1 MAIDVRQLPK
11 DGGDDKT
18 SPEVSAA
25 TKAVHEITVKDQKA
39 QAASSQ
45 AKGDSAVLPG
55 VKLED
60 LTKTAKPAEPGE
72 KPIDRVALAKDADA
86 LRQATGNDN
95 WVARWADR
103 DKIVDLLKGHTAA
116 ELKVLN
122 GIYKMKFGK
131 GLEEEMSAFMTGSD
145 RERLKAALHK
155 KDGNVSTIAADRI
168 SVALTERGE
177 WTGRSN
183 SIIEKDLRD
192 SLRTTNAE
200 QVKQIS
206 AEYQERHGKPLA
218 QAIAQDQN
226 LTATTKEALMI
237 YLKGN
242 DKRAPEDFTKL
253 TAAALKAEDLQFFK
267 EVMKDASPQ
276 ERQAFVANGGDKQ
289 MRAAWSGSD
298 LAQARDFSV
307 DGKLSA
313 ATQVKENTG
322 TVWDNNKGIEL
333 ALSRM
338 TDSERSDYRIGRQLS
353 GDNTPLGAQ
362 DSERLKAM
370 SPAEK
375 ASATGQY
382 HTLRTSLEAAGNAT
396 ELARWES
403 MINVRGGSIA
413 ATLDQHRGS
422 LWNDSAADIGTS
434 IESMSKKDWEAA
446 KNNPAARKELEL
458 MLDSLNQSEKDKQG
472 LLKIFDLKMNA
483 KTYEESVDS
492 GKVSVVDRM
501 DEKWHFYRND
511 QGAMLEAVSGMSK
524 EDRERY
530 KTDTKF
536 KAELDQKVDSYMSGQ
551 ARDEA
556 QKILKAVELGDKPV
570 STIVTKLAQH
580 AANAFVDE
588 AKAVRDIRDAFNVDP
603 TLRSRINEPKTDAD
617 RVFAADFKKAGE
629 QALGKDM
636 YQEYVGELL
645 KTGSISADKMT
656 KLSKGTFSDDEE
668 TTYEDIAKAPKQER
682 DRLLNDIA
690 YQNTALDHLNG
701 DERKVALAAA
711 EQGEYRS
718 EDKIRALVLG
728 FGGGRDIVE
737 QLKQVPT
744 EQLNQLKSDYARK
757 YGTSFESDL
766 MAKLSG
772 QEMAEARRV
781 LTADKS
787 LVERVDIARD
797 ESYSTRS
804 GVGAGFAD
812 WVSAT
817 GKQSDDAL
825 DQMLQTAA
833 EANRKG
839 EMASPEQMKH
849 MLDDFASAIDNHR
862 ETKSAAADYTADALI
877 AGAAIASVIATGGT
891 DLPLVAAM
899 LAAGGAATK
908 VGSKAVL
915 MGSDYDFKLGTV
927 AKDAS
932 IGALTGATSVLG
944 QAQLAAVFKVG
955 QQAAKSAA
963 TATLGTLAKESVDV
977 VAKRAGI
984 ELAEGVAGKQLFVAG
999 YEKIVAEGT
1008 ETTMRNLLANGA
1020 RKIEEKS
1027 FAAIAERVV
1036 DAGIQGPLRD
1046 AAVASVRKELTEQ
1059 ATKEFARHTANWL
1072 VYQGTAQGLNAGA
1085 GAAANSGTG
1094 VLEGVAAWD
1103 SRKGLAGN
1111 LSNIG
1116 MHTFNSSLAGAGGA
1130 LFFGGAIK
1138 AGEAGFSGLSRFKA
1152 APEVAR
1158 SEFSL
1163 APEIRSSGE
1172 ASSIGAF
1179 RPSGEV
1185 RPSSEVRGPNI
1196 AHDLPLRGQI
1206 DFTPNMAMA
1215 AIETHPR
1222 GGTAAPDQIWMP
1234 VREMERLAPHER
1246 LALVRELGRDITPLN
1261 TSAKAGQFVDS
1272 IEAATKGWT
1281 QDFSHLPKAADDAH
1295 SRFQVNGQ
1303 KVNALVDKYGMPWR
1317 NGELDTADMVA
1328 KMQGHPEDLAT
1339 LKTYIADRQAYAD
1352 ALFEQTK
1359 VLDQRVADLQKA
1371 IDSFTAANDLPSVK
1385 VESGR
1390 SAAMVGKAAT
1400 YSDGT
1405 ITLNPENVL
1414 AKDHTL
1420 DVFESSYHELTHH
1433 EQRFT
1438 VGRSLADELQLG
1450 AKPTKEEVGH
1460 FKAYYESKTKQT
1472 ISDEQAQQLL
1482 DARAKLSPL
1491 ELSPEQVLR
1500 ANNLEA
1506 AFRKNAPAAEKL
1518 VALGNDFRAVK
1529 SYLKPFQIGAD
1540 PNVAYRLLTKVFEG
1554 GDETLARRLFGTAT
1568 PPQEVQA
1575 FYRNLKNSLEG
1586 RADTWTKSEAAAATK
1601 YLKETLETRLTDI
1614 NASRRSVYADYMQT
1628 HEVDAFLSGQRARS
1642 QAMERGYRPAPEIQ
1656 AARRTASQNAEI
1668 EYLLDNS
1675 FESIGRHLG
1684 QDAPVVKPPRLF
1696 IEGGQGVVSDYD
1708 VATDSITFANASV
1721 TVKRPAAQM
1730 QSQFNRPGFRDGE
1743 ELSIRGLTDDL
1754 PGLSKVKVVTA
1765 NSERVSL
1772 RYEGP
1777 YTVSR
1782 QSVPKTNEEIAQLD
1796 AFISQKIASK
1806 LTEPNFSAPGSAE
1819 AHVKVALL
1827 TGDNL
1832 GRADASVLNYALKN
1846 STADSEFRPILFT
1859 ELARRAQEG
1868 TLPDRTAALW
1878 FNEIGQSLKSNP
1890 AERAKAYKEFLDYTP
1905 AGQRDQITKSAEAN
1919 ELLKRA
1925 FNAVGDGNSWPI
1937 RSASAAHW
1945 ATGDVPS
1952 AVRQLDKLRDKVL
1965 SGSEFT
1971 QVTRAGDKS
1980 QLTIW
1985 HMLNN
1990 ERDGILASL
1999 KRQKGDNGISADW
2012 QVYPT
2017 VTGSPLDRTGAD
2029 FLLVNTKTGDVHFLD
2044 ATGNQEKLENLSGSN
2059 VYRLRQSGVVGVK
2072 NSLFDESG
2080 ALKTDADNLVTRTEA
2095 INFRPD
2101 LEDKIRRLTQEPSAF
2116 RLGVDG
2122 PPLPSLSRTTEA
2134 EATSQIGQLVDW
2146 ARAKAKAAAD
2156 GNERSDWS
2164 EMATVLERAKNYS
2177 NIQAVQVA
2185 SPELGKSLD
2194 SITRTELINYAMSK
2208 FKRLEYGMPPKADS
2222 VSGVSVNKEGTVM
2235 LKTKDGGFFN
2245 GGSIADS
2252 IDAARR
2258 EFLDYVRLSKS
2269 LSNSQID
2276 ALGGDSKALKGL
2288 NGADR
2293 HAAIE
2298 KQLRLNMKFQTNAK
2312 NLASVFMSEQA
2323 VIRGGGAVGDKPP
2336 VITKNIESK
2345 LRARTE
2351 DSLLGRSQPAAVKP
2365 NSASQAVPLARMES
2379 LESGVPESTK
2389 LLKEWKDTPSRL
2401 DAPAPNIIEIL
2412 DLIID
2417 ENNSIPVAELAKF
2430 KALRD
2435 AYKDPTNPEH
2445 ARALKMI
2452 HDLMLAG

>member
-45 AKGDSAVLPG
+45 AKGESAVLPG

-60 LTKTAKPAEPGE
+60 LTKTAKPADSGE

-155 KDGNVSTIAADRI
+155 KDGNEGTIAADRI

-192 SLRTTNAE
+192 SLRTANAE

-375 ASATGQY
+375 AAATGQY

-413 ATLDQHRGS
+413 ATLDQHRGA

-446 KNNPAARKELEL
+446 KNNPAARKELEQ

-472 LLKIFDLKMNA
+472 LLKIFDSKMSA

-501 DEKWHFYRND
+501 DEKWHFYGND
-511 QGAMLEAVSGMSK
+511 QGAMLEAVSAMSK

-530 KTDTKF
+530 KTDVKF
-536 KAELDQKVDSYMSGQ
+536 KTELDQKVDSYMSGQ

-556 QKILKAVELGDKPV
+556 QKILKAVELGEKPV
-570 STIVTKLAQH
+570 STIVTKLTQH

-588 AKAVRDIRDAFNVDP
+588 AKAVRDIRDAFNADP

-617 RVFAADFKKAGE
+617 RAFAADFKKAGE

-690 YQNTALDHLNG
+690 YQNTTLDHLNG

-787 LVERVDIARD
+787 LVERVDNARD

-804 GVGAGFAD
+804 GIGAGYAD

-839 EMASPEQMKH
+839 QVASPEQMKH
-849 MLDDFASAIDNHR
+849 MLEDFASAIDNHR

-877 AGAAIASVIATGGT
+877 AGGAIASVIATGGT
-891 DLPLVAAM
+891 NLPLVAAL

-908 VGSKAVL
+908 VGSKTVL

-932 IGALTGATSVLG
+932 IGALTGATSVFG

-963 TATLGTLAKESVDV
+963 TATLGTLAKESVEE
-977 VAKRAGI
+977 VAKRAGV
-984 ELAEGVAGKQLFVAG
+984 ELAEGVAGKRLFVAG
-999 YEKIVAEGT
+999 YEKILAEGT

-1036 DAGIQGPLRD
+1036 DAGIQGPLRE

-1111 LSNIG
+1111 LSSIG

-1163 APEIRSSGE
+1163 APE
-1172 ASSIGAF
+1172 
-1179 RPSGEV
+1179 V
-1185 RPSSEVRGPNI
+1185 RHGSEVRGPNI
-1196 AHDLPLRGQI
+1196 AHDLPLRGQM

-1222 GGTAAPDQIWMP
+1222 SGTAAPDQIWMP
-1234 VREMERLAPHER
+1234 VREMEKLAPHER
-1246 LALVRELGRDITPLN
+1246 LALVRELGKDITPLN
-1261 TSAKAGQFVDS
+1261 TVAKAGQFVDT
-1272 IEAATKGWT
+1272 IEGATKGWT
-1281 QDFSHLPKAADDAH
+1281 QDFSHLPKAADDAYA
-1295 SRFQVNGQ
+1295 RFQVDGQ

-1317 NGELDTADMVA
+1317 NGELDTAEMA
-1328 KMQGHPEDLAT
+1328 SSMKGHPEDLAT
-1339 LKTYIADRQAYAD
+1339 LKAYITARQAYSD
-1352 ALFEQTK
+1352 ALTMQTK
-1359 VLDQRVADLQKA
+1359 VLDERVADLQKA
-1371 IDSFTAANDLPSVK
+1371 IDLFTTANNLPSVK

-1400 YSDGT
+1400 YKNGT
-1405 ITLNPENVL
+1405 ITLNPDNVL

-1420 DVFESSYHELTHH
+1420 DLFESSYHELTHH

-1438 VGRSLADELQLG
+1438 VGRSIADELQLG

-1460 FKAYYESKTKQT
+1460 FKAYYEHKTKQT
-1472 ISDEQAQQLL
+1472 MSEAQAQQLL
-1482 DARAKLSPL
+1482 DARSKLSPL
-1491 ELSPEQVLR
+1491 ELSPEQALR
-1500 ANNLEA
+1500 ASNIEA

-1529 SYLKPFQIGAD
+1529 SYLKPFQIGTD
-1540 PNVAYRLLTKVFEG
+1540 PNVAYKLLTKIFEG
-1554 GDETLARRLFGTAT
+1554 NDELLVKRVFGTAT
-1568 PPQEVQA
+1568 PSAEAQA
-1575 FYRNLKNSLEG
+1575 FYGKLKNSLEG
-1586 RADTWTKSEAAAATK
+1586 HGESWTKSEAAAASK
-1601 YLKETLETRLTDI
+1601 YLKETLETRLVDI
-1614 NASRRSVYADYMQT
+1614 NTSRRGVYADYMQT

-1642 QAMERGYRPAPEIQ
+1642 QAMERGHKPAPEIQ
-1656 AARRTASQNAEI
+1656 AARRTASENAEI

-1675 FESIGRHLG
+1675 FESLGRHVG
-1684 QDAPVVKPPRLF
+1684 QDAPVVKPPKLF

-1708 VATDSITFANASV
+1708 VTTDSITFANASI

-1730 QSQFNRPGFRDGE
+1730 QSQFNRPNFRDGE

-1796 AFISQKIASK
+1796 AFISQRIASK

-1832 GRADASVLNYALKN
+1832 GAADASVLNYALKN
-1846 STADSEFRPILFT
+1846 STADNEFRPILFT

-1868 TLPDRTAALW
+1868 ALPDRTAALW

-1937 RSASAAHW
+1937 RSSSSAHW
-1945 ATGDVPS
+1945 ATGDVAS
-1952 AVRQLDKLRDKVL
+1952 AVRELEKVKKEIL
-1965 SGSEFT
+1965 GSSDFHQT
-1971 QVTRAGDKS
+1971 KSIADRS

-1985 HMLNN
+1985 TLLSN
-1990 ERDGILASL
+1990 ERDGVLANL
-1999 KRQKGDNGISADW
+1999 KRDKRISSDW

-2017 VTGSPLDRTGAD
+2017 EAHSPLDRTGGD
-2029 FLLVNTKTGDVHFLD
+2029 YLLVNTKTGDVHFLD
-2044 ATGNQEKLENLSGSN
+2044 ATESEVKIKDPSKKNVFKFRESGIIA
-2059 VYRLRQSGVVGVK
+2059 VQK
-2072 NSLFDESG
+2072 NLFDTFG
-2080 ALKTDADNLVTRTEA
+2080 ALKIDDTDVGVQIDA
-2095 INFRPD
+2095 INFKPD
-2101 LEDKIRRLTQEPSAF
+2101 LEHQILRLTQEPSVF
-2116 RLGVDG
+2116 RLGADG
-2122 PPLPSLSRTTEA
+2122 PPLPSLTRSTDA
-2134 EATSQIGQLVDW
+2134 EATNQIGQLIDW
-2146 ARAKAKAAAD
+2146 AKAKARTSAND
-2156 GNERSDWS
+2156 GERSEWLD
-2164 EMATVLERAKNYS
+2164 MATVLERAKNYS

-2208 FKRLEYGMPPKADS
+2208 FKRLDYGMPPRADS

-2235 LKTKDGGFFN
+2235 LKTKEGGFFN
-2245 GGSIADS
+2245 GGSIADR

-2288 NGADR
+2288 NGTDR

-2298 KQLRLNMKFQTNAK
+2298 KQLRLNTKFQTNAK
-2312 NLASVFMSEQA
+2312 NLASIFMSEQA

-2336 VITKNIESK
+2336 VIIKNIESK

-2351 DSLLGRSQPAAVKP
+2351 DSLLGRVQPAVVKP
-2365 NSASQAVPLARMES
+2365 NSATQPVPLARMES

-2389 LLKEWKDTPSRL
+2389 ILKEWKDTPSSL

-2435 AYKDPTNPEH
+2435 AYKDPTNSEH

>member
-45 AKGDSAVLPG
+45 AKGESAVLPG

-60 LTKTAKPAEPGE
+60 LTKTAKPADSGE

-155 KDGNVSTIAADRI
+155 KDGNEGTIAADRI

-192 SLRTTNAE
+192 SLRTANAE

-375 ASATGQY
+375 AAATGQY

-413 ATLDQHRGS
+413 ATLDQHRGA

-446 KNNPAARKELEL
+446 KNNPAARKELEQ

-472 LLKIFDLKMNA
+472 LLKIFDLKMSA

-511 QGAMLEAVSGMSK
+511 QGAMLEAVSAMSK

-530 KTDTKF
+530 KTDVKF
-536 KAELDQKVDSYMSGQ
+536 KTELDQKVDSYMSGQ

-556 QKILKAVELGDKPV
+556 QKILKAVELGEKPV
-570 STIVTKLAQH
+570 STIVTKLTQY

-588 AKAVRDIRDAFNVDP
+588 AKAVRDIRDAFNADP

-617 RVFAADFKKAGE
+617 RAFAADFKKAGE

-690 YQNTALDHLNG
+690 YQNTTLDHLNG

-787 LVERVDIARD
+787 LVERVDNARD

-804 GVGAGFAD
+804 GIGAGYAD

-839 EMASPEQMKH
+839 QVASPEQMKH
-849 MLDDFASAIDNHR
+849 MLEDFASAIDNHR

-877 AGAAIASVIATGGT
+877 AGGAIASVIATGGT
-891 DLPLVAAM
+891 NLPLVAAL

-908 VGSKAVL
+908 VGSKTVL

-932 IGALTGATSVLG
+932 IGALTGATSVFG

-963 TATLGTLAKESVDV
+963 TATLGTLAKESVEE
-977 VAKRAGI
+977 VAKRAGV
-984 ELAEGVAGKQLFVAG
+984 ELAEGVAGKRLFVAG
-999 YEKIVAEGT
+999 YEKILAEGT

-1036 DAGIQGPLRD
+1036 DAGIQGPLRE

-1111 LSNIG
+1111 LSSIG

-1163 APEIRSSGE
+1163 APE
-1172 ASSIGAF
+1172 
-1179 RPSGEV
+1179 V
-1185 RPSSEVRGPNI
+1185 RHGSEVRGPNI
-1196 AHDLPLRGQI
+1196 AHDLPLRGQM

-1222 GGTAAPDQIWMP
+1222 SGTAAPDQIWMP
-1234 VREMERLAPHER
+1234 AREMEKMSPHER

-1261 TSAKAGQFVDS
+1261 TVAKAGQFVDT
-1272 IEAATKGWT
+1272 IEVATKGWT
-1281 QDFSHLPKAADDAH
+1281 QDFSHLPKAADDAYA
-1295 SRFQVNGQ
+1295 RFQVNGQ

-1317 NGELDTADMVA
+1317 NGELDTAEMA
-1328 KMQGHPEDLAT
+1328 SSMKGHPEDLAT
-1339 LKTYIADRQAYAD
+1339 LKAYITARQAYSD
-1352 ALFEQTK
+1352 ALTMQTK

-1371 IDSFTAANDLPSVK
+1371 IDLFTTANNLPSVK

-1400 YSDGT
+1400 YKDGT
-1405 ITLNPENVL
+1405 ITLNPDNVL

-1420 DVFESSYHELTHH
+1420 DLFESSYHELTHH

-1438 VGRSLADELQLG
+1438 VGRSIADELQLG

-1460 FKAYYESKTKQT
+1460 FKAYYEHKTKQT
-1472 ISDEQAQQLL
+1472 MSEAQAQQLL
-1482 DARAKLSPL
+1482 DARSKLSPL
-1491 ELSPEQVLR
+1491 ELSPEQALR
-1500 ANNLEA
+1500 ASNIEA
-1506 AFRKNAPAAEKL
+1506 AFRKNAPAGEKL
-1518 VALGNDFRAVK
+1518 VELGNDFRAVK
-1529 SYLKPFQIGAD
+1529 SYLKPFQIGTD
-1540 PNVAYRLLTKVFEG
+1540 PNVAYKLLTKIFEG
-1554 GDETLARRLFGTAT
+1554 NDELLVKRVFGTAT
-1568 PPQEVQA
+1568 PSAEAQA
-1575 FYRNLKNSLEG
+1575 FYGKLKNSLEG
-1586 RADTWTKSEAAAATK
+1586 HGDSWTKSEAAAASK
-1601 YLKETLETRLTDI
+1601 YLKETLETRLVDI
-1614 NASRRSVYADYMQT
+1614 NTSRRGVYADYMQT

-1642 QAMERGYRPAPEIQ
+1642 QAMERGHKPAPEIQ
-1656 AARRTASQNAEI
+1656 AARRTASENAEI

-1675 FESIGRHLG
+1675 FESLGRHVG
-1684 QDAPVVKPPRLF
+1684 QDAPVVKPPKLF

-1708 VATDSITFANASV
+1708 VTTDSITFANASI

-1730 QSQFNRPGFRDGE
+1730 QSQFNRPNFRDGE

-1796 AFISQKIASK
+1796 AFISQRIASK

-1832 GRADASVLNYALKN
+1832 GAADASVLNYALKN
-1846 STADSEFRPILFT
+1846 STADNEFRPILFT

-1937 RSASAAHW
+1937 RSVGSAHW
-1945 ATGDVPS
+1945 ATGDLPL

-1965 SGSEFT
+1965 SSSEFS

-1999 KRQKGDNGISADW
+1999 KRQQGDKAISADW

-2059 VYRLRQSGVVGVK
+2059 VYRLRQSGVIGVK

-2080 ALKTDADNLVTRTEA
+2080 ALRTDADNLSTRTEA

-2101 LEDKIRRLTQEPSAF
+2101 LEDQIWRLTQQPSAF
-2116 RLGVDG
+2116 RLGADG

-2146 ARAKAKAAAD
+2146 ARAKAKTAAD

-2164 EMATVLERAKNYS
+2164 DMATVLERAKNYS
-2177 NIQAVQVA
+2177 NIQAVQVD

-2208 FKRLEYGMPPKADS
+2208 FKRLDYGMPPRADS

-2235 LKTKDGGFFN
+2235 LKTKEGGFFN
-2245 GGSIADS
+2245 GGSIADR
-2252 IDAARR
+2252 IDVARR

-2288 NGADR
+2288 NGTDR

-2298 KQLRLNMKFQTNAK
+2298 KQLRLNTKFQTNAK
-2312 NLASVFMSEQA
+2312 NLASIFMSEQA

-2336 VITKNIESK
+2336 VIIKNIESK

-2351 DSLLGRSQPAAVKP
+2351 DSLLGRVQPAVVKP
-2365 NSASQAVPLARMES
+2365 NSATQPVPLARMES

-2389 LLKEWKDTPSRL
+2389 LLKEWKDTPSSL

-2452 HDLMLAG
+2452 HDLMLGG

>member
-45 AKGDSAVLPG
+45 AKGDSTVLPA

-60 LTKTAKPAEPGE
+60 LAKSAKPVDAGE

-155 KDGNVSTIAADRI
+155 KDGNESTIAADRI

-192 SLRTTNAE
+192 SLRTANAE

-242 DKRAPEDFTKL
+242 DKRSPEDFSKL

-267 EVMKDASPQ
+267 EVMKDATPQ

-289 MRAAWSGSD
+289 MRDAWSGSD
-298 LAQARDFSV
+298 LAQARDFSA

-353 GDNTPLGAQ
+353 GDNTPLGTQ

-375 ASATGQY
+375 AAATGQY

-446 KNNPAARKELEL
+446 KNNPAARKELEQ
-458 MLDSLNQSEKDKQG
+458 MLDSLNQPEKDKQG
-472 LLKIFDLKMNA
+472 LLKIFDLKMSA
-483 KTYEESVDS
+483 QTYEESVDS

-511 QGAMLEAVSGMSK
+511 QGAMLEAVSAMSK

-556 QKILKAVELGDKPV
+556 QKILKAVELGEKPV

-588 AKAVRDIRDAFNVDP
+588 AKAVRDIREAFNADP
-603 TLRSRINEPKTDAD
+603 TLRGRINEPKTDAD
-617 RVFAADFKKAGE
+617 RALAVDFKKAGE

-668 TTYEDIAKAPKQER
+668 TTYEDIAKAPKAER
-682 DRLLNDIA
+682 DRLKNDIA
-690 YQNTALDHLNG
+690 YQNTALDHLNS
-701 DERKVALAAA
+701 DERKIALAAA

-718 EDKIRALVLG
+718 EDKIRALILG
-728 FGGGRDIVE
+728 FGGSRDIVE
-737 QLKQVPT
+737 QLKQVPA

-772 QEMAEARRV
+772 QEMAEARRA

-787 LVERVDIARD
+787 LFERVDNARD

-804 GVGAGFAD
+804 GIGAGYAD

-839 EMASPEQMKH
+839 ESASPEQMKH
-849 MLDDFASAIDNHR
+849 LFEDFASAIDNHR

-877 AGAAIASVIATGGT
+877 AGGAIASVIATGGT
-891 DLPLVAAM
+891 NLPLVAAL

-932 IGALTGATSVLG
+932 IGALTGATSVFG

-963 TATLGTLAKESVDV
+963 TATLGTLAKESVEE
-977 VAKRAGI
+977 VAKRAGV

-1008 ETTMRNLLANGA
+1008 EATMRNLLANGA

-1036 DAGIQGPLRD
+1036 DAGIQGPLRE

-1072 VYQGTAQGLNAGA
+1072 VYQGSAQGLNAGA

-1094 VLEGVAAWD
+1094 FLEGVAAWD
-1103 SRKGLAGN
+1103 SRKDLAGN
-1111 LSNIG
+1111 LSRIG

-1138 AGEAGFSGLSRFKA
+1138 AGEAGFSGLSRLKG
-1152 APEVAR
+1152 PEVAR

-1163 APEIRSSGE
+1163 APEVKSSSSGE
-1172 ASSIGAF
+1172 I
-1179 RPSGEV
+1179 

-1196 AHDLPLRGQI
+1196 AHDLPLRGQT

-1215 AIETHPR
+1215 AIETRPR
-1222 GGTAAPDQIWMP
+1222 PSSSAPDQLWMP
-1234 VREMERLAPHER
+1234 AREMEKLAPHER

-1261 TSAKAGQFVDS
+1261 TVAKAGQFVDS

-1281 QDFSHLPKAADDAH
+1281 QDFSHLPKALDDAYA
-1295 SRFQVNGQ
+1295 RFQVNGQ
-1303 KVNALVDKYGMPWR
+1303 KVNALVDKYGLPWR
-1317 NGELDTADMVA
+1317 NGELDTADMAA
-1328 KMQGHPEDLAT
+1328 KMKGNPEDLAT
-1339 LKTYIADRQAYAD
+1339 LKTYIADRQAYSD
-1352 ALFEQTK
+1352 ALTTQTK

-1371 IDSFTAANDLPSVK
+1371 IDSFTTANNLPSVK

-1400 YSDGT
+1400 YKDGT
-1405 ITLNPENVL
+1405 ITLNPDNIL
-1414 AKDHTL
+1414 AKDHNL

-1438 VGRSLADELQLG
+1438 VGRSLADQLQLG

-1460 FKAYYESKTKQT
+1460 FKAYYEFKTKQSM
-1472 ISDEQAQQLL
+1472 SDAQAQQLL
-1482 DARAKLSPL
+1482 DARAKVSPL
-1491 ELSPEQVLR
+1491 ELSPEQTLR

-1506 AFRKNAPAAEKL
+1506 AFRKNAPAGEKL

-1529 SYLKPFQIGAD
+1529 SYLKPFQIGED
-1540 PNVAYRLLTKVFEG
+1540 PNAAYHLLTKVFEG
-1554 GDETLARRLFGTAT
+1554 KDELLAKRLFGTAT
-1568 PPQEVQA
+1568 PPQEAQA
-1575 FYRNLKNSLEG
+1575 FYNNLKNYLDG
-1586 RADTWTKSEAAAATK
+1586 KGDTWTKAEAASAAK
-1601 YLKETLETRLTDI
+1601 YLKETLETRLDDI

-1628 HEVDAFLSGQRARS
+1628 HEVDAFLSGQRARA
-1642 QAMERGYRPAPEIQ
+1642 QAMERGHKPAPEIQ

-1668 EYLLDNS
+1668 EYLLDNA
-1675 FESIGRHLG
+1675 FESIGRHVG

-1708 VATDSITFANASV
+1708 VATDSITFANASI

-1730 QSQFNRPGFRDGE
+1730 QDQFNRPSFRDGE
-1743 ELSIRGLTDDL
+1743 ELSIRGLTDEL

-1782 QSVPKTNEEIAQLD
+1782 QAVPKNNEEIAQLD
-1796 AFISQKIASK
+1796 AFISQKIAPR
-1806 LTEPNFSAPGSAE
+1806 LTEPNFTAPGSAE
-1819 AHVKVALL
+1819 AHVKTALL

-1832 GRADASVLNYALKN
+1832 GRADASVLNFALKN
-1846 STADSEFRPILFT
+1846 STTDNEFRPILFT

-1878 FNEIGQSLKSNP
+1878 FNEIGQALKSNP

-1925 FNAVGDGNSWPI
+1925 FNAVGDGSSWPI
-1937 RSASAAHW
+1937 RSANAAHW
-1945 ATGDVPS
+1945 ATGDVAP
-1952 AVRQLDKLRDKVL
+1952 AIRQLEKIKDQVL
-1965 SGSEFT
+1965 SNSDFRHVSSGGE
-1971 QVTRAGDKS
+1971 QS

-1985 HMLNN
+1985 TMLSREHN
-1990 ERDGILASL
+1990 GILANL
-1999 KRQKGDNGISADW
+1999 KRDKRISPDW

-2017 VTGSPLDRTGAD
+2017 EANSPLDRAGGD
-2029 FLLVNTKTGDVHFLD
+2029 YLLVNTKTGDVHFLD
-2044 ATGNQEKLENLSGSN
+2044 ATSNPQKSN
-2059 VYRLRQSGVVGVK
+2059 VFVLREPGVIRTDNG
-2072 NSLFDESG
+2072 LFDISG
-2080 ALKTDADNLVTRTEA
+2080 ALKIDDPSSAVRSRA
-2095 INFRPD
+2095 INFVPD
-2101 LEDKIRRLTQEPSAF
+2101 LEDQILAMTQRPSAF
-2116 RLGVDG
+2116 RLGADG
-2122 PPLPSLSRTTEA
+2122 PPLPSLTRTTDA
-2134 EATSQIGQLVDW
+2134 EAATQLGRLIDW
-2146 ARAKAKAAAD
+2146 AKAKARNSAD
-2156 GNERSDWS
+2156 SRERSDWQD
-2164 EMATVLERAKNYS
+2164 MANVVERARTYS
-2177 NIQAVQVA
+2177 NIKAIEVA
-2185 SPELGKSLD
+2185 SPELAASLD
-2194 SITRTELINYAMSK
+2194 SVTRGELIAYAMAK
-2208 FKRLEYGMPPKADS
+2208 VKGPTYAIIEDKVAK
-2222 VSGVSVNKEGTVM
+2222 VANVSVIKGRSVT
-2235 LKTKDGGFFN
+2235 LKTKDGGYYN
-2245 GGSIADS
+2245 GGILEDRV
-2252 IDAARR
+2252 DAIRK
-2258 EFLDYVRLSKS
+2258 ELVNYTSLSKS

-2276 ALGGDSKALKGL
+2276 LLGGDSKALKGL
-2288 NGADR
+2288 SGADR
-2293 HAAIE
+2293 HAAID
-2298 KQLRLNMKFQTNAK
+2298 KQLRLNTKFQSNVKAV
-2312 NLASVFMSEQA
+2312 ADVFMSQQG
-2323 VIRGGGAVGDKPP
+2323 VIKIGGASGDSRPS
-2336 VITKNIESK
+2336 IFLNIESR
-2345 LRARTE
+2345 LRGRSE
-2351 DSLLGRSQPAAVKP
+2351 DSLLGRVQPVVPKP
-2365 NSASQAVPLARMES
+2365 NSATQPVPLARMES

-2389 LLKEWKDTPSRL
+2389 LLKEWKDTPSSL

>member
-45 AKGDSAVLPG
+45 AKGESAVLPG

-60 LTKTAKPAEPGE
+60 LTKTAKPADSGE

-155 KDGNVSTIAADRI
+155 KDGNEGTIAADRI

-192 SLRTTNAE
+192 SLRTANAE

-375 ASATGQY
+375 AAATGQY

-413 ATLDQHRGS
+413 ATLDQHRGA

-446 KNNPAARKELEL
+446 KNNPAARKELEQ

-472 LLKIFDLKMNA
+472 LLKIFDLKMSA

-511 QGAMLEAVSGMSK
+511 QGAMLEAVSAMSK

-530 KTDTKF
+530 KTDVKF
-536 KAELDQKVDSYMSGQ
+536 KTELDQKVDSYMSGQ

-556 QKILKAVELGDKPV
+556 QKILKAVELGEKPV
-570 STIVTKLAQH
+570 STIVTKLTQY

-588 AKAVRDIRDAFNVDP
+588 AKAVRDIRDAFNADP

-617 RVFAADFKKAGE
+617 RAFAADFKKAGE

-690 YQNTALDHLNG
+690 YQNTTLDHLNG

-787 LVERVDIARD
+787 LVERVDNARD

-804 GVGAGFAD
+804 GIGAGYAD

-839 EMASPEQMKH
+839 QVASPEQMKH
-849 MLDDFASAIDNHR
+849 MLEDFASAIDNHR

-877 AGAAIASVIATGGT
+877 AGGAIASVIATGGT
-891 DLPLVAAM
+891 NLPLVAAL

-908 VGSKAVL
+908 VGSKTVL

-932 IGALTGATSVLG
+932 IGALTGATSVFG

-963 TATLGTLAKESVDV
+963 TATLGTLAKESVEE
-977 VAKRAGI
+977 VAKRAGV
-984 ELAEGVAGKQLFVAG
+984 ELAEGVAGKRLFVAG
-999 YEKIVAEGT
+999 YEKILAEGT

-1036 DAGIQGPLRD
+1036 DAGIQGPLRE

-1111 LSNIG
+1111 LSSIG

-1163 APEIRSSGE
+1163 APE
-1172 ASSIGAF
+1172 
-1179 RPSGEV
+1179 V
-1185 RPSSEVRGPNI
+1185 RHGSEVRGPNI
-1196 AHDLPLRGQI
+1196 AHDLPLRGQM

-1222 GGTAAPDQIWMP
+1222 SGTAAPDQIWMP
-1234 VREMERLAPHER
+1234 AREMEKMSPHER

-1261 TSAKAGQFVDS
+1261 TVAKAGQFVDT
-1272 IEAATKGWT
+1272 IEVATKGWT
-1281 QDFSHLPKAADDAH
+1281 QDFSHLPKAADDAYA
-1295 SRFQVNGQ
+1295 RFQVNGQ

-1317 NGELDTADMVA
+1317 NGELDTAEMA
-1328 KMQGHPEDLAT
+1328 SSMKGHPEDLAT
-1339 LKTYIADRQAYAD
+1339 LKAYITARQAYSD
-1352 ALFEQTK
+1352 ALTMQTK

-1371 IDSFTAANDLPSVK
+1371 IDLFTTANNLPSVK

-1400 YSDGT
+1400 YKDGT
-1405 ITLNPENVL
+1405 ITLNPDNVL

-1420 DVFESSYHELTHH
+1420 DLFESSYHELTHH

-1438 VGRSLADELQLG
+1438 VGRSIADELQLG

-1460 FKAYYESKTKQT
+1460 FKAYYEHKTKQT
-1472 ISDEQAQQLL
+1472 MSEAQAQQLL
-1482 DARAKLSPL
+1482 DARSKLSPL
-1491 ELSPEQVLR
+1491 ELSPEQALR
-1500 ANNLEA
+1500 ASNIEA
-1506 AFRKNAPAAEKL
+1506 AFRKNAPAGEKL
-1518 VALGNDFRAVK
+1518 VELGNDFRAVK
-1529 SYLKPFQIGAD
+1529 SYLKPFQIGTD
-1540 PNVAYRLLTKVFEG
+1540 PNVAYKLLTKIFEG
-1554 GDETLARRLFGTAT
+1554 NDELLVKRVFGTAT
-1568 PPQEVQA
+1568 PSAEAQA
-1575 FYRNLKNSLEG
+1575 FYGKLKNSLEG
-1586 RADTWTKSEAAAATK
+1586 HGDSWTKSEAAAASK
-1601 YLKETLETRLTDI
+1601 YLKETLETRLVDI
-1614 NASRRSVYADYMQT
+1614 NTSRRGVYADYMQT

-1642 QAMERGYRPAPEIQ
+1642 QAMERGHKPAPEIQ
-1656 AARRTASQNAEI
+1656 AARRTASENAEI

-1675 FESIGRHLG
+1675 FESLGRHVG
-1684 QDAPVVKPPRLF
+1684 QDAPVVKPPKLF

-1708 VATDSITFANASV
+1708 VTTDSITFANASI

-1730 QSQFNRPGFRDGE
+1730 QSQFNRPNFRDGE

-1796 AFISQKIASK
+1796 AFISQRIASK

-1832 GRADASVLNYALKN
+1832 GAADASVLNYALKN
-1846 STADSEFRPILFT
+1846 STADNEFRPILFT

-1937 RSASAAHW
+1937 RSVGSAHW
-1945 ATGDVPS
+1945 ATGDLPL

-1965 SGSEFT
+1965 SSSEFS

-1999 KRQKGDNGISADW
+1999 KRQQGDKAISADW

-2059 VYRLRQSGVVGVK
+2059 VYRLRQSGVIGVK

-2080 ALKTDADNLVTRTEA
+2080 ALRTDADNLSTRTEA

-2101 LEDKIRRLTQEPSAF
+2101 LEDQIWRLTQQPSAF
-2116 RLGVDG
+2116 RLGADG

-2146 ARAKAKAAAD
+2146 ARAKAKTAAD

-2164 EMATVLERAKNYS
+2164 DMATVLERAKNYS
-2177 NIQAVQVA
+2177 NIQAVQVD

-2208 FKRLEYGMPPKADS
+2208 FKRLDYGMPPRADS

-2235 LKTKDGGFFN
+2235 LKTKEGGFFN
-2245 GGSIADS
+2245 GGSIADR
-2252 IDAARR
+2252 IDVARR

-2288 NGADR
+2288 NGTDR

-2298 KQLRLNMKFQTNAK
+2298 KQLRLNTKFQTNAK
-2312 NLASVFMSEQA
+2312 NLASIFMSEQA

-2336 VITKNIESK
+2336 VIIKNIESK

-2351 DSLLGRSQPAAVKP
+2351 DSLLGRVQPAVVKP
-2365 NSASQAVPLARMES
+2365 NSATQPVPLARMES

-2389 LLKEWKDTPSRL
+2389 ILKEWKDTPSSL

-2435 AYKDPTNPEH
+2435 AYKDPTNSEH

-2452 HDLMLAG
+2452 HDLMLGG

>member
-45 AKGDSAVLPG
+45 AKGESAVLPG

-60 LTKTAKPAEPGE
+60 LTKTAKPADSGE

-155 KDGNVSTIAADRI
+155 KDGNEGTIAADRI

-192 SLRTTNAE
+192 SLRTANAE

-313 ATQVKENTG
+313 VTQVKENTG

-375 ASATGQY
+375 AAATGQY

-413 ATLDQHRGS
+413 ATLDQHRGA

-446 KNNPAARKELEL
+446 KNNPAARKELEQ

-472 LLKIFDLKMNA
+472 LLKIFDLKMSA

-511 QGAMLEAVSGMSK
+511 QGAMLEAVSAMSK

-530 KTDTKF
+530 KTDVKF
-536 KAELDQKVDSYMSGQ
+536 KTELDQKVDSYMSGQ

-556 QKILKAVELGDKPV
+556 QKILKAVELGEKSV
-570 STIVTKLAQH
+570 STIVTKLTQH

-588 AKAVRDIRDAFNVDP
+588 AKAVRDIRDAFNADP

-617 RVFAADFKKAGE
+617 RAFAADFKKAGE

-690 YQNTALDHLNG
+690 YQNTTLDHLNG

-787 LVERVDIARD
+787 LVERVDNARD

-804 GVGAGFAD
+804 GIGAGYAD

-839 EMASPEQMKH
+839 QVASPEQMKH
-849 MLDDFASAIDNHR
+849 MLEDFASAIDNHR

-877 AGAAIASVIATGGT
+877 AGGAIASVIATGGT
-891 DLPLVAAM
+891 NLPLVAAL

-908 VGSKAVL
+908 VGSKTVL

-932 IGALTGATSVLG
+932 IGALTGATSVFG

-963 TATLGTLAKESVDV
+963 TATLGTLAKESVEE
-977 VAKRAGI
+977 VAKRAGV
-984 ELAEGVAGKQLFVAG
+984 ELAEGVAGKRLFVAG
-999 YEKIVAEGT
+999 YEKILAEGT

-1036 DAGIQGPLRD
+1036 DAGIQGPLRE

-1111 LSNIG
+1111 LSSIG

-1163 APEIRSSGE
+1163 APE
-1172 ASSIGAF
+1172 
-1179 RPSGEV
+1179 V
-1185 RPSSEVRGPNI
+1185 RHGSEVRGPNI
-1196 AHDLPLRGQI
+1196 AHDLPLRGQM

-1222 GGTAAPDQIWMP
+1222 SGTAAPDQIWMP
-1234 VREMERLAPHER
+1234 VREMEKLAPHER
-1246 LALVRELGRDITPLN
+1246 LALVRELGKDITPLN
-1261 TSAKAGQFVDS
+1261 TVAKAGQFVDT
-1272 IEAATKGWT
+1272 IEGATKGWT
-1281 QDFSHLPKAADDAH
+1281 QDFSHLPKAADDAYA
-1295 SRFQVNGQ
+1295 RFQVNGQ

-1317 NGELDTADMVA
+1317 NGELDTAEMA
-1328 KMQGHPEDLAT
+1328 SSMKGHPEDLAT
-1339 LKTYIADRQAYAD
+1339 LKAYITARQAYSD
-1352 ALFEQTK
+1352 ALTMQTK

-1371 IDSFTAANDLPSVK
+1371 IDLFTTANNLPSVK

-1400 YSDGT
+1400 YKDGT
-1405 ITLNPENVL
+1405 ITLNPDNVL

-1420 DVFESSYHELTHH
+1420 DLFESSYHELTHH

-1438 VGRSLADELQLG
+1438 VGRSIADELQLG

-1460 FKAYYESKTKQT
+1460 FKAYYEHKTKQT
-1472 ISDEQAQQLL
+1472 MSEAQAQQLL
-1482 DARAKLSPL
+1482 DARSKLSPL
-1491 ELSPEQVLR
+1491 ELSPEQALR
-1500 ANNLEA
+1500 ASNIEA
-1506 AFRKNAPAAEKL
+1506 AFRKNAPAGEKL
-1518 VALGNDFRAVK
+1518 VELGNDFRAVK
-1529 SYLKPFQIGAD
+1529 SYLKPFQIGTD
-1540 PNVAYRLLTKVFEG
+1540 PNVAYKLLTKIFEG
-1554 GDETLARRLFGTAT
+1554 NDELLVKRVFGTAT
-1568 PPQEVQA
+1568 PSAEAQA
-1575 FYRNLKNSLEG
+1575 FYGKLKNSLEG
-1586 RADTWTKSEAAAATK
+1586 HGDSWTKSEAAAASK
-1601 YLKETLETRLTDI
+1601 YLKETLETRLVDI
-1614 NASRRSVYADYMQT
+1614 NTSRRGVYADYMQT

-1642 QAMERGYRPAPEIQ
+1642 QAMERGHKPAPEIQ
-1656 AARRTASQNAEI
+1656 AARRTASENAEI

-1675 FESIGRHLG
+1675 FESLGRHVG
-1684 QDAPVVKPPRLF
+1684 QDAPVVKPPKLF

-1708 VATDSITFANASV
+1708 VTTDSITFANASI

-1730 QSQFNRPGFRDGE
+1730 QSQFNRPNFRDGE

-1796 AFISQKIASK
+1796 AFISQRIASK

-1832 GRADASVLNYALKN
+1832 GAADASVLNYALKN
-1846 STADSEFRPILFT
+1846 STADNEFRPILFT

-1937 RSASAAHW
+1937 RSVGSAHW
-1945 ATGDVPS
+1945 ATGDLPL

-1965 SGSEFT
+1965 SSSEFS

-1999 KRQKGDNGISADW
+1999 KRQQGDKAISADW

-2059 VYRLRQSGVVGVK
+2059 VYRLRQSGVIGVK

-2080 ALKTDADNLVTRTEA
+2080 ALRTDADNLSTRTEA

-2101 LEDKIRRLTQEPSAF
+2101 LEDQIWRLTQQPSAF
-2116 RLGVDG
+2116 RLGADG

-2146 ARAKAKAAAD
+2146 ARAKAKTAAD

-2164 EMATVLERAKNYS
+2164 DMATVLERAKNYS
-2177 NIQAVQVA
+2177 NIQAVQVD

-2208 FKRLEYGMPPKADS
+2208 FKRLDYGMPPRADS

-2235 LKTKDGGFFN
+2235 LKTKEGGFFN
-2245 GGSIADS
+2245 GGSIADR

-2288 NGADR
+2288 NGTDR

-2298 KQLRLNMKFQTNAK
+2298 KQLRLNTKFQTNAK
-2312 NLASVFMSEQA
+2312 NLASIFMSEQA

-2336 VITKNIESK
+2336 VIIKNIESK

-2351 DSLLGRSQPAAVKP
+2351 DSLLGRVQPAVVKP
-2365 NSASQAVPLARMES
+2365 NSATQPVPLARMES

-2389 LLKEWKDTPSRL
+2389 LLKEWKDTPSSL

-2435 AYKDPTNPEH
+2435 AYKDPTNSEH

-2452 HDLMLAG
+2452 HDLMLGG

>member
-45 AKGDSAVLPG
+45 AKGDSTVLPA

-60 LTKTAKPAEPGE
+60 LAKSAKPVDAGE

-155 KDGNVSTIAADRI
+155 KDGNESTIAADRI

-192 SLRTTNAE
+192 SLRTANAE

-242 DKRAPEDFTKL
+242 DKRSPEDFSKL
-253 TAAALKAEDLQFFK
+253 TASALKAEDLQFFK
-267 EVMKDASPQ
+267 EVMKDATPQ

-289 MRAAWSGSD
+289 MRDAWSGSD
-298 LAQARDFSV
+298 LAQARDFSA

-353 GDNTPLGAQ
+353 GDNTPLGTQ

-375 ASATGQY
+375 AAATGQY

-446 KNNPAARKELEL
+446 KNNPAARKELEQ

-472 LLKIFDLKMNA
+472 LLKIFDLKMSA

-511 QGAMLEAVSGMSK
+511 QGAMLEAVSAMSK

-556 QKILKAVELGDKPV
+556 QKILKAVELGEKPV

-588 AKAVRDIRDAFNVDP
+588 AKAVRDIREAFNADP
-603 TLRSRINEPKTDAD
+603 TLRGRINEPKTDAD
-617 RVFAADFKKAGE
+617 RALAVDFKKAGE

-668 TTYEDIAKAPKQER
+668 TTYEDIAKAPKEER
-682 DRLLNDIA
+682 DRLKNDIA
-690 YQNTALDHLNG
+690 YQNTALDHLNS
-701 DERKVALAAA
+701 DERKIALAAA

-718 EDKIRALVLG
+718 EDKIRALILG
-728 FGGGRDIVE
+728 FGGSRDIVE

-772 QEMAEARRV
+772 QEMAEARRA

-787 LVERVDIARD
+787 LVERVDNARD

-804 GVGAGFAD
+804 GIGAGYAD

-839 EMASPEQMKH
+839 ESASPEQMKH
-849 MLDDFASAIDNHR
+849 LFEDFASAIDNHR

-877 AGAAIASVIATGGT
+877 AGGAIASVIATGGT
-891 DLPLVAAM
+891 NLPLVAAL

-932 IGALTGATSVLG
+932 IGALTGATSVFG

-963 TATLGTLAKESVDV
+963 TATLGTLAKESVEE
-977 VAKRAGI
+977 VAKRAGV

-1008 ETTMRNLLANGA
+1008 EATMRNLLANGA

-1036 DAGIQGPLRD
+1036 DAGIQGPLRE
-1046 AAVASVRKELTEQ
+1046 AAVAGVRKELTEQ

-1072 VYQGTAQGLNAGA
+1072 VYQGSAQGLNAGA

-1094 VLEGVAAWD
+1094 FLEGVAAWD
-1103 SRKGLAGN
+1103 SRKDLAGN
-1111 LSNIG
+1111 LSRIG

-1138 AGEAGFSGLSRFKA
+1138 AGEAGFSGLNRLKG
-1152 APEVAR
+1152 PEVAR

-1163 APEIRSSGE
+1163 APEVKSSSSGE
-1172 ASSIGAF
+1172 I
-1179 RPSGEV
+1179 

-1196 AHDLPLRGQI
+1196 AHDLPLRGQT

-1215 AIETHPR
+1215 AIETRPR
-1222 GGTAAPDQIWMP
+1222 PSSSAPDQLWMP
-1234 VREMERLAPHER
+1234 AREMEKLAPHER

-1261 TSAKAGQFVDS
+1261 TVAKAGQFVDS

-1281 QDFSHLPKAADDAH
+1281 QDFSHLPKALDDAYA
-1295 SRFQVNGQ
+1295 RFQVNGQ
-1303 KVNALVDKYGMPWR
+1303 KVNALVDKYGLPWR
-1317 NGELDTADMVA
+1317 NGELDTADMAA
-1328 KMQGHPEDLAT
+1328 KMKGNPEDLAT
-1339 LKTYIADRQAYAD
+1339 LKTYIADRQAYSD
-1352 ALFEQTK
+1352 ALTTQTK

-1371 IDSFTAANDLPSVK
+1371 IDSFTTANNLPSVK

-1400 YSDGT
+1400 YKDGT
-1405 ITLNPENVL
+1405 ITLNPDNIL
-1414 AKDHTL
+1414 AKDHNL

-1438 VGRSLADELQLG
+1438 VGRSLADQLQLG

-1460 FKAYYESKTKQT
+1460 FKAYYEFKTRQSM
-1472 ISDEQAQQLL
+1472 SDAQAQQLL
-1482 DARAKLSPL
+1482 DARAKVSPL
-1491 ELSPEQVLR
+1491 ELSPEQTLR

-1506 AFRKNAPAAEKL
+1506 AFRKNAPAGEKL

-1529 SYLKPFQIGAD
+1529 SYLKPFQIGED
-1540 PNVAYRLLTKVFEG
+1540 PNAAYHLLTKVFEG
-1554 GDETLARRLFGTAT
+1554 KDELLAKRLFGTAT
-1568 PPQEVQA
+1568 PPQEAQA
-1575 FYRNLKNSLEG
+1575 FYNNLKNYLDG
-1586 RADTWTKSEAAAATK
+1586 KGDTWTKAEAASAAK
-1601 YLKETLETRLTDI
+1601 YLKETLETRLDDI

-1628 HEVDAFLSGQRARS
+1628 HEVDAFLSGQRARA
-1642 QAMERGYRPAPEIQ
+1642 QAMERGHKPAPEIQ

-1668 EYLLDNS
+1668 EYLLDNA
-1675 FESIGRHLG
+1675 FESIGRHVG

-1708 VATDSITFANASV
+1708 VATDSITFANASI

-1730 QSQFNRPGFRDGE
+1730 QDQFNRPSFRDGE
-1743 ELSIRGLTDDL
+1743 ELSIRGLTDEL

-1782 QSVPKTNEEIAQLD
+1782 QAVPKNNEEIAQLD
-1796 AFISQKIASK
+1796 AFISQKIAPR
-1806 LTEPNFSAPGSAE
+1806 LTEPNFTAPGSAE
-1819 AHVKVALL
+1819 AHVKTALL

-1832 GRADASVLNYALKN
+1832 GRADASVLNFALKN
-1846 STADSEFRPILFT
+1846 STTDNEFRPILFT

-1878 FNEIGQSLKSNP
+1878 FSEIGQALKSNP

-1925 FNAVGDGNSWPI
+1925 FNAVGDGSSWPI
-1937 RSASAAHW
+1937 RSANAAHW

-1952 AVRQLDKLRDKVL
+1952 AVRQLDRLRDKVL

-1999 KRQKGDNGISADW
+1999 KRQKGDKVISADW

-2029 FLLVNTKTGDVHFLD
+2029 FLLVNTKTGDLHFLD
-2044 ATGNQEKLENLSGSN
+2044 ATGNQEKLENLSAKN
-2059 VYRLRQSGVVGVK
+2059 VYRLRQSGVIGVK

-2080 ALKTDADNLVTRTEA
+2080 ALRTDADELSTATEA
-2095 INFRPD
+2095 IKFRPD
-2101 LEDKIRRLTQEPSAF
+2101 LEDQIWRLTQEPSAF
-2116 RLGVDG
+2116 RLGADG
-2122 PPLPSLSRTTEA
+2122 PPLPSLGRTTEA

-2146 ARAKAKAAAD
+2146 ARAKAKTAAD

-2194 SITRTELINYAMSK
+2194 SVTRTELINYAMSK

-2258 EFLDYVRLSKS
+2258 EFLDYERLSKS

-2276 ALGGDSKALKGL
+2276 ALGGDGKALKGL
-2288 NGADR
+2288 NGTDR

-2298 KQLRLNMKFQTNAK
+2298 KQLRLNKKFQTNAK
-2312 NLASVFMSEQA
+2312 NLASIFMSEQA

-2336 VITKNIESK
+2336 VIAKNIESR
-2345 LRARTE
+2345 LRGRSE
-2351 DSLLGRSQPAAVKP
+2351 DSLLGRVQPVVPKP
-2365 NSASQAVPLARMES
+2365 NSATQPVPLARMES

-2389 LLKEWKDTPSRL
+2389 LLKEWKDTPSSL

>member
-45 AKGDSAVLPG
+45 AKGESAVLPG

-60 LTKTAKPAEPGE
+60 LTKTAKPADTGE

-116 ELKVLN
+116 ELKALN

-155 KDGNVSTIAADRI
+155 KDGNEGTIAADRI

-192 SLRTTNAE
+192 SLRTANAE

-276 ERQAFVANGGDKQ
+276 ERQAFVASGGDKQ

-375 ASATGQY
+375 AAATGQY

-413 ATLDQHRGS
+413 ATLDQHRGA

-446 KNNPAARKELEL
+446 KNNPAARKELEQ

-472 LLKIFDLKMNA
+472 LLKIFDLKMSA

-511 QGAMLEAVSGMSK
+511 QGAMLEAVSAMSK

-530 KTDTKF
+530 KTDVKF

-556 QKILKAVELGDKPV
+556 QKILKAVELGEKPV
-570 STIVTKLAQH
+570 STIVTKLTQH

-588 AKAVRDIRDAFNVDP
+588 AKAVRDIRDAFNADP

-617 RVFAADFKKAGE
+617 RAFAADFKKAGE

-690 YQNTALDHLNG
+690 YQNTTLDHLNG

-787 LVERVDIARD
+787 LVERVDNARD

-804 GVGAGFAD
+804 GIGAGYAD

-839 EMASPEQMKH
+839 QVASPEQMKH
-849 MLDDFASAIDNHR
+849 MLEDFASAIDNHR

-877 AGAAIASVIATGGT
+877 AGGAIASVIATGGT
-891 DLPLVAAM
+891 NLPLVAAL

-908 VGSKAVL
+908 VGSKTVL

-932 IGALTGATSVLG
+932 IGALTGATSVFG

-963 TATLGTLAKESVDV
+963 TATLGTLAKESVEE
-977 VAKRAGI
+977 VAKRAGV
-984 ELAEGVAGKQLFVAG
+984 ELAEGVAGKRLFVAG
-999 YEKIVAEGT
+999 YEKILAEGT

-1036 DAGIQGPLRD
+1036 DAGIQGPLRE

-1111 LSNIG
+1111 LSSIG

-1163 APEIRSSGE
+1163 APE
-1172 ASSIGAF
+1172 
-1179 RPSGEV
+1179 V
-1185 RPSSEVRGPNI
+1185 RHGSEVRGPNI
-1196 AHDLPLRGQI
+1196 AHDLPLRGQM

-1222 GGTAAPDQIWMP
+1222 SGTAAPDQIWMP
-1234 VREMERLAPHER
+1234 AREMEKMSPHER
-1246 LALVRELGRDITPLN
+1246 LALVRELGKDITPLN
-1261 TSAKAGQFVDS
+1261 TVAKAGQFVDT
-1272 IEAATKGWT
+1272 IEGATKGWT
-1281 QDFSHLPKAADDAH
+1281 QDFSHLPKAADDAYA
-1295 SRFQVNGQ
+1295 RFQVNGQ

-1317 NGELDTADMVA
+1317 NGELDTAEMA
-1328 KMQGHPEDLAT
+1328 SSMKGHPEDLAT
-1339 LKTYIADRQAYAD
+1339 LKAYITARQAYSD
-1352 ALFEQTK
+1352 ALTIQTK

-1371 IDSFTAANDLPSVK
+1371 IDLFTTANNLPSVK

-1400 YSDGT
+1400 YKDGT
-1405 ITLNPENVL
+1405 ITLNPDNVL

-1420 DVFESSYHELTHH
+1420 DLFESSYHELTHH

-1438 VGRSLADELQLG
+1438 VGRSIADELQLG

-1460 FKAYYESKTKQT
+1460 FKAYYEHKTKQT
-1472 ISDEQAQQLL
+1472 MSEAQAQQLL
-1482 DARAKLSPL
+1482 DARSKLSPL
-1491 ELSPEQVLR
+1491 ELSPEQALR
-1500 ANNLEA
+1500 ASNIEA
-1506 AFRKNAPAAEKL
+1506 AFRKNAPAGEKL
-1518 VALGNDFRAVK
+1518 VELGNDFRAVK
-1529 SYLKPFQIGAD
+1529 SYLKPFQIGTD
-1540 PNVAYRLLTKVFEG
+1540 PNVAYKLLTKIFEG
-1554 GDETLARRLFGTAT
+1554 NDELLVKRVFGTAT
-1568 PPQEVQA
+1568 PSAEAQA
-1575 FYRNLKNSLEG
+1575 FYGKLKNSLEG
-1586 RADTWTKSEAAAATK
+1586 HGDSWTKSEAAAASK
-1601 YLKETLETRLTDI
+1601 YLKETLETRLVDI
-1614 NASRRSVYADYMQT
+1614 NTSRRGVYADYMQT

-1642 QAMERGYRPAPEIQ
+1642 QAMERGHKPAPEIQ
-1656 AARRTASQNAEI
+1656 AARRTASENAEI

-1675 FESIGRHLG
+1675 FESLGRHVG
-1684 QDAPVVKPPRLF
+1684 QDAPVVKPPKLF

-1708 VATDSITFANASV
+1708 VTTDSITFANASI

-1730 QSQFNRPGFRDGE
+1730 QSQFNRPNFRDGE

-1796 AFISQKIASK
+1796 AFISQRIASK

-1832 GRADASVLNYALKN
+1832 GAADASVLNYALKN
-1846 STADSEFRPILFT
+1846 STADNEFRPILFT

-1937 RSASAAHW
+1937 RSVGSAHW
-1945 ATGDVPS
+1945 ATGDLPL

-1965 SGSEFT
+1965 SSSEFS

-1999 KRQKGDNGISADW
+1999 KRQQGDKAISADW

-2059 VYRLRQSGVVGVK
+2059 VYRLRQSGVIGVK

-2080 ALKTDADNLVTRTEA
+2080 ALRTDADNLSTRTEA

-2101 LEDKIRRLTQEPSAF
+2101 LEDQIWRLTQQPSAF
-2116 RLGVDG
+2116 RLGADG

-2146 ARAKAKAAAD
+2146 ARAKAKTAAD

-2164 EMATVLERAKNYS
+2164 DMATVLERAKNYS
-2177 NIQAVQVA
+2177 NIQAVQVD

-2208 FKRLEYGMPPKADS
+2208 FKRLDYGMPPRADS

-2235 LKTKDGGFFN
+2235 LKTKEGGFFN
-2245 GGSIADS
+2245 GGSIADR

-2288 NGADR
+2288 NGTDR

-2298 KQLRLNMKFQTNAK
+2298 KQLRLNTKFQTNAK
-2312 NLASVFMSEQA
+2312 NLASIFMSEQA

-2336 VITKNIESK
+2336 VIIKNIESK

-2351 DSLLGRSQPAAVKP
+2351 DSLLGRVQPAVVKP
-2365 NSASQAVPLARMES
+2365 NSATQPVPLARMES

-2389 LLKEWKDTPSRL
+2389 LLKEWKDTPSSL

-2435 AYKDPTNPEH
+2435 AYKDPTNSEH

-2452 HDLMLAG
+2452 HDLMLGG